1 MKICLAQIASDPGN
15 IAANI
20 ARHVELINSAAEHN
34 ADLIVFPELSICGYE
49 PAIAVAAALPKEDDR
64 FDIFQQLSDAHQ
76 LTIGIG
82 VPLKQGTGVAIA
94 MLIFRPELARKIYTK
109 KYLHEDE
116 ESWFISGRSTLTALG
131 HENEI
136 ALAICYE
143 ISVPEHAQDAC
154 NKDTRIYLS
163 SVAKT
168 ASGVIKASNRLSGLA
183 SERKIHTMMSNCI
196 GPCEG
201 QKGGGKSAVWDDEG
215 ALIGQLSE
223 GREGIIIFD
232 SSTADCFQR
241 EVD

>member
-20 ARHVELINSAAEHN
+20 ARHEEFISAAAEHK

-49 PAIAVAAALPKEDDR
+49 PAVAVDTALQKEDERLDT
-64 FDIFQQLSDAHQ
+64 FQQLSDAHA

-82 VPLKQGTGVAIA
+82 VPLKQDTAVAIA
-94 MLIFRPELARKIYTK
+94 MLIFQPASPREVYAK

-116 ESWFISGRSTLTALG
+116 EPWFVSGESTVTAMG
-131 HENEI
+131 PENEI

-143 ISVPEHAQDAC
+143 ISVAEHAKEAC
-154 NKDTRIYLS
+154 NKETRIYLS

-168 ASGVIKASNRLSGLA
+168 PGGVIKASDRLAALA
-183 SERKIHTMMSNCI
+183 SELKIVTMMSNCI

-201 QKGGGKSAVWDDEG
+201 QQGGGKSAIWNGQG
-215 ALIGQLSE
+215 ALISQLSE
-223 GREGIIIFD
+223 NKEGMIIFD
-232 SSTADCFQR
+232 TETGDCLQR
-241 EVD
+241 KLD